1 MPVAFLWS
9 VDLGA
14 QHARYSGNDAALGV
28 NAAGDA
34 CVLYP
39 VNQALAA
46 DVPVDFAM
54 GLLPREY
61 EPALPI
67 YALVRLHSPETSTSL
82 EFTVAVAARGAGDA
96 VTLSFGD
103 AVSFGATALP
113 GSANLLQDLS
123 AELAPGDEQDNAA
136 ADDDVVV
143 RLTLLGA
150 ARSGSNSVYVKNIR
164 LWQEIPA

>member
-14 QHARYSGNDAALGV
+14 QHARYSGNDASLGV

-34 CVLYP
+34 CVLFP
-39 VNQALAA
+39 INQALAA
-46 DVPVDFAM
+46 DVSVDFAL

-67 YALVRLHSPETSTSL
+67 YALVRLHSPETNTSL
-82 EFTVAVAARGAGDA
+82 EFTVALAARGAGDA

-103 AVSFGATALP
+103 AVIFGATALP
-113 GSANLLQDLS
+113 GTANTLQDLT
-123 AELAPGDEQDNAA
+123 AEMSPGDQQDNAE
-136 ADDDVVV
+136 ADDDLVL

-150 ARSGSNSVYVKNIR
+150 VRSGSNMVYVKNIR
-164 LWQEIPA
+164 LWQEIPS